1 MSEDMLPLYC
11 AQKCVVAMATW
22 IRTGIQPQV
31 IQSYKCFNGKL
42 DLCLNAT
49 CITTQQEWK
58 SVMVIAT
65 VIQQCLLADYRN
77 ISTIDSH
84 CFSTTVLNRVYWHI
98 QILICLQVENFY
110 LTHPFEHSFCTE
122 VYANKLHMWMGGV
135 VPTNPWAIVTRSNV
149 KLATVIEL
157 LLWMVDK
164 SNLLV
169 NHCALN

>member
-1 MSEDMLPLYC
+1 MLPLYC

-22 IRTGIQPQV
+22 IRRGIQPQV

-42 DLCLNAT
+42 DLCLKAT

-84 CFSTTVLNRVYWHI
+84 CFSTTVLNSVLAHSNPDVSPGGEFLSHAPFRTQFLYWSLCKQTAH
-98 QILICLQVENFY
+98 VNG
-110 LTHPFEHSFCTE
+110 
-122 VYANKLHMWMGGV
+122 WR